1 LPAGRNKPA
10 NTMTVDV
17 SPFDGALGAEVGGVD
32 LSIDLDGAIV
42 RHIRAAWRDHLV
54 LLFRGQDLQA
64 RHLSAFG
71 RRFGDL
77 DSVPAWDGAH
87 PDGEPELL
95 VVSNVE
101 QDGKLIGVL
110 GSGEAEWHSDMSYL
124 EKPPTASVLYGV
136 EVPDAGGDTGFLNM
150 YTALDELP
158 GDLRQAIEGRSL
170 NHASSYD
177 STGKLRPGAK
187 PVGDVSEAPGAHHP
201 IIRKH
206 PESGREALYLG
217 RRNNA
222 HVVGKTVADSDSLLN
237 ALWVHA
243 TRDRYTWTQKWRPGD
258 VLMWDNR
265 CTMHRRSAFDAKAR
279 RIMYRAQIKGDKPV

>member
-77 DSVPAWDGAH
+77 DSVPAWDGA
-87 PDGEPELL
+87 
-95 VVSNVE
+95 
-101 QDGKLIGVL
+101 
-110 GSGEAEWHSDMSYL
+110 YL
-124 EKPPTASVLYGV
+124 ETPPTASVLYGV

-243 TRDRYTWTQKWRPGD
+243 TRDRYAWTQKWRPGD